1 MNPRPDIQEE
11 LIKPYKEMEDV
22 YSLSC
27 VVGDAMEREQVMRHD
42 MKPKSINKKII
53 GPAITVKLTA
63 GDIVDCLCVF
73 EIARPGDVIVIDAF
87 GETETSIWGGL
98 MSGLARNAGIAGAVI
113 DGSCRDTDEAKM
125 LEFPITA
132 KASGPRAA
140 HTAYS
145 GRKEPI
151 AVNVPVCCGG
161 VIVNPGD
168 LIVADEI
175 GVAVVPYNELE
186 AVYKKARARGTL
198 RKEGA
203 PRRLL
208 YLRLISFRK
217 RCNPCGYAVFSLL
230 RWARCCWKASSI
242 SSGVSSWRMPTPL

>member
-1 MNPRPDIQEE
+1 MKCIMNPRPDIQEE

-151 AVNVPVCCGG
+151 
-161 VIVNPGD
+161 
-168 LIVADEI
+168 
-175 GVAVVPYNELE
+175 
-186 AVYKKARARGTL
+186 R
-198 RKEGA
+198 
-203 PRRLL
+203 
-208 YLRLISFRK
+208 
-217 RCNPCGYAVFSLL
+217 
-230 RWARCCWKASSI
+230 
-242 SSGVSSWRMPTPL
+242 

>member
-113 DGSCRDTDEAKM
+113 DGSCRDTDEAKEV
-125 LEFPITA
+125 LINTYYIAKENGKLA
-132 KASGPRAA
+132 KAGELAMRVGK
-140 HTAYS
+140 YFID
-145 GRKEPI
+145 RK
-151 AVNVPVCCGG
+151 
-161 VIVNPGD
+161 
-168 LIVADEI
+168 DEEQ
-175 GVAVVPYNELE
+175 ATYYLNEGIKLFNE
-186 AVYKKARARGTL
+186 SEKVKTNK
-198 RKEGA
+198 
-203 PRRLL
+203 
-208 YLRLISFRK
+208 
-217 RCNPCGYAVFSLL
+217 
-230 RWARCCWKASSI
+230 
-242 SSGVSSWRMPTPL
+242 